1 MKEHKYLELDK
12 DLSKYYVIL
21 YLNRPD
27 QLNALSYELA
37 VELYDI
43 LKEISIDKEIRSLI
57 ITGRGKAFC
66 GGGDLIE
73 FKKADDPQDFLS
85 KLAYKLHESLKLLK
99 TMRAPS
105 IAAVNGACFGA
116 GLGLALSCD
125 LRICSE
131 NASFGSAF
139 TGVGLSPDSST
150 TFHLPK
156 IVGLSIANEMIFL
169 NRILTAEEAKK
180 FNLVLKVIESDNS
193 LLDEGKKLAIK
204 LSSGAP
210 IAFANAKKL
219 INDSFHNNLETHLKL
234 EADNIKVCAGTED
247 FQEGVKAFLEKR
259 KPNFQGK

>member
-1 MKEHKYLELDK
+1 MKEYKYLELDK
-12 DLSKYYVIL
+12 DLSKNYVIL

-43 LKEISIDKEIRSLI
+43 LKEVSIDKEIRALI

-73 FKKADDPQDFLS
+73 FKKAENPQDFLS

-169 NRILTAEEAKK
+169 NRILTAEEAKN
-180 FNLVLKVIESDNS
+180 FNLVLRVIESDNS
-193 LLDEGKKLAIK
+193 LLDEAKKLAIK

-219 INDSFHNNLETHLKL
+219 INDSFHNNLETHLKS
-234 EADNIKVCAGTED
+234 EADNIKACAGTED